1 MKKLKRSKIA
11 LSSFL
16 VAGILMVS
24 CSSNSTG
31 QIVVYNG
38 QHLELTQALVS
49 SFEKSTGISVKL
61 ETNSSVV
68 LADQLL
74 EEGSHTRADVI
85 FLENSPEM
93 MLVEQHNLL
102 RKLSQS
108 TLAQIPSK
116 YSSPQG
122 DWVGVALRVSCLAYN
137 PSLIA
142 SSALPTSLL
151 DLAKPYWKGKL
162 ALAPSDPDFLPLV
175 GAIARSYS
183 VQQATAWLIGLRSNG
198 SLYQSDEAALAAVNQ
213 GRSAI
218 GIINQYYWY
227 RLRLQDGPS
236 RMHSKL
242 YFFPNENV
250 GSLENISPIAISRY
264 TSNYEASIKF
274 VNFVISH
281 KGESLLAR
289 SDDYEYPARVGVNP
303 NSLLEPLS
311 RVSPDLLSVVQLG
324 NDKLAAKLVSQAGLL

>member
-24 CSSNSTG
+24 CSSNRTG

-183 VQQATAWLIGLRSNG
+183 VQQATAWLNGLRSNG

>member
-1 MKKLKRSKIA
+1 MKKLKRFKIA

-183 VQQATAWLIGLRSNG
+183 VQQATAWLNGLRSNG